1 MVDFEKIGKFNAKI
15 DMVLKNPEGKYV
27 IMDFKWT
34 DSKDKKRKEEIE
46 NNTEMQL
53 ALYAQAVRQHF
64 GNGDES
70 SVEAIGYFMLRQGV
84 FITEYQGLKKSKNVK
99 VVQKQCT
106 DSIFDMV
113 KKSYEFRMSQLMGES
128 GESVIEEG
136 ELMKV
141 TGQGIEGYHD
151 KGDRFPL
158 NGIKARTNGA
168 YSGEKST
175 TYGKNVVL
183 KGMLE

>member
-1 MVDFEKIGKFNAKI
+1 
-15 DMVLKNPEGKYV
+15 MVLQNPDGKYV

-34 DSKDKKRKEEIE
+34 DGKDKKREEEIK
-46 NNTEMQL
+46 NNMEMQL

-64 GNGDES
+64 GEGDEP

-84 FITEYQGLKKSKNVK
+84 FITEYQGLKKSKKVK

-106 DSIFDMV
+106 DSIFEMV
-113 KKSYEFRMSQLMGES
+113 KKSYEFRMSQLMGDA
-128 GESVIEEG
+128 GESVIEEA
-136 ELMKV
+136 EQMKV
-141 TGQGIEGYHD
+141 TDLGIEGYHD
-151 KGDRFPL
+151 EGDRFPL
-158 NGIKARTNGA
+158 KGITVKAKGGYT
-168 YSGEKST
+168 GEKST

>member
-1 MVDFEKIGKFNAKI
+1 
-15 DMVLKNPEGKYV
+15 MVLKNPEGKYV

-34 DSKDKKRKEEIE
+34 DGKDKKREEEIK
-46 NNTEMQL
+46 NNMEMQL

-64 GNGDES
+64 GEGDES

-84 FITEYQGLKKSKNVK
+84 FITEYQGLKKSKKVK

-106 DSIFDMV
+106 DSIFEMV
-113 KKSYEFRMSQLMGES
+113 KKSYEFRMSQLMGDA
-128 GESVIEEG
+128 GESVIEEA
-136 ELMKV
+136 EQMKV
-141 TGQGIEGYHD
+141 TNKGIEGYHD
-151 KGDRFPL
+151 EGGKFPL
-158 NGIKARTNGA
+158 DGIKMKNCA
-168 YSGEKST
+168 YSGCKVT